1 MGNHASGDALIRIR
15 EVMGR
20 TGLGRTSIYV
30 MAKKG
35 SYPRQ
40 VKLGPRASG
49 SSRAAVNSWIEA
61 RKYHSAVTI

>member
-1 MGNHASGDALIRIR
+1 MGDHASGDTLIRIR
-15 EVMGR
+15 EVISR

-35 SYPRQ
+35 TFPRP

-49 SSRAAVNSWIEA
+49 WSRAAVNSWIES
-61 RKYHSAVTI
+61 RKCI